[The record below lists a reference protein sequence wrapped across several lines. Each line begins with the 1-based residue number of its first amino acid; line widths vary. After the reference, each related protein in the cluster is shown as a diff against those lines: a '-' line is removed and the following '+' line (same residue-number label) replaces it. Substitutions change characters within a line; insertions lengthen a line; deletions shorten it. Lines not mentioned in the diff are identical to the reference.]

1 MIDASA
7 RQVQEPR
14 LATRDLTLAIAT
26 FIWTRLPCARYDRL
40 IPFLLL
46 ILIGRLVILD
56 TWSIQAS
63 YVVDSSVTSKHHQ
76 MIMVSLPTV
85 GREEITIRG
94 RVVG

>member
-14 LATRDLTLAIAT
+14 LAIRDLTLAIVT

-40 IPFLLL
+40 IPFLFL
-46 ILIGRLVILD
+46 ILIGRLAILD

-63 YVVDSSVTSKHHQ
+63 HRC
-76 MIMVSLPTV
+76 IM
-85 GREEITIRG
+85 RCAW
-94 RVVG
+94 